1 MSYRDRILDN
11 GTDRDHW
18 LTSRLSVI
26 GASDAAKLSKA
37 SSVDA
42 YLAGKLA
49 LRQFQGNVFT
59 ASGNRWEPM
68 MLAWAGIAAN
78 KALVHSPDEPG
89 FAATPDG
96 VAEDLDGTLT
106 LAETKAKH
114 GRSIKGPTLAEW
126 RQIAWQ
132 LVCFPE
138 AEELQWVW
146 VELDDTGEMTS
157 LEPRHITVR
166 RDDPKVV
173 DLTDRILPIATD
185 LLARLR
191 AALQFEKE
199 LLSA

>member
-1 MSYRDRILDN
+1 MTYLDRVLDD
-11 GTDRDHW
+11 GTDRAQW
-18 LTSRLSVI
+18 LTARLPVI
-26 GASDAAKLSKA
+26 GASDAAKLSKPE
-37 SSVDA
+37 SVPL
-42 YLAGKLA
+42 YLAAKLA
-49 LRQFQGNVFT
+49 TRQFTGNAFT

-68 MLAWAGIAAN
+68 MLAWAGIPAN
-78 KALVHSPDEPG
+78 KALVHHPDEDG

-96 VAEDLDGTLT
+96 VATDLDGTLT

-114 GRSIKGPTLAEW
+114 GRRITGPTLAEW

-132 LVCFPE
+132 LFCFPE

-146 VELDDTGEMTS
+146 VELDGAGEMTD
-157 LEPRHITVR
+157 LEPRHITVS

-173 DLTDRILPIATD
+173 DLTDRMLPIATD